1 MMARLVRKALQ
12 PSEVCKVFNLPG
24 KGKRDSKPAQGD
36 RSSAE
41 ETQVPAEK
49 STISAGQK
57 GSGVGESVAVAQ
69 GQAAVGEPAEEQA
82 GAEPAE
88 QQVAVGELAE
98 QQAGASAAGQQAGA
112 GDPAEGQAGVG
123 AVEQQADAEPA
134 GEQAAVT
141 PHTTHPTQEFRE
153 RWDHRADLAYQ
164 AVYERHAS
172 RLWGIP
178 RTTLGIIAWPPTTRD
193 RLFVR
198 WHYWWQAHYIDNLI
212 DAAVRRPTTSRIHA
226 IRRHLRAMRIRNI
239 SRLSANNYYDD
250 KAWLA
255 LALQRAANEPK
266 INAKLNADRDLEPL
280 VENIFEGVDSL
291 TGVLPWRTNET
302 FYNVPTNGPAAI
314 LAARNGDIETAERL
328 VDWTFDNLINEDG
341 LVMDGIHMRMAGPEP
356 VTALHPYCQGVMLGA
371 CVELARARR
380 RAAGVGDEEVSDVG
394 VKEITRIH
402 GLLRAIENHMT
413 DHDGAINVRTGGG
426 DGGLFNGI
434 LARYLSLVVECL
446 PTPGRHGTESVAIA
460 RRIVLATAEQV
471 WRFRL
476 EVDGLPVFSADW
488 TKDATMPQAGGLV
501 GATIAGAVASS
512 DIAERDLSVQL
523 SGWMLMEAAARVSAA
538 GARVS
543 AAGAL

>member
-24 KGKRDSKPAQGD
+24 KGKRDSKPAQGG
-36 RSSAE
+36 RSFAE
-41 ETQVPAEK
+41 ETQVPTEK

-57 GSGVGESVAVAQ
+57 DSGVGESE
-69 GQAAVGEPAEEQA
+69 AAVQRQAGVGAVEQQADAEPAGEQA
-82 GAEPAE
+82 GT
-88 QQVAVGELAE
+88 
-98 QQAGASAAGQQAGA
+98 

-123 AVEQQADAEPA
+123 AVEQQAAAEPA

-543 AAGAL
+543 AVGAL

>member
-24 KGKRDSKPAQGD
+24 KGKRDSKPAQGG

-57 GSGVGESVAVAQ
+57 GSEVGENVAVAQ

-82 GAEPAE
+82 G
-88 QQVAVGELAE
+88 VG
-98 QQAGASAAGQQAGA
+98 
-112 GDPAEGQAGVG
+112 D
-123 AVEQQADAEPA
+123 PA
-134 GEQAAVT
+134 GEQAVAQGQVAAEPAEEQAGVGKPAEEQAAATTQPTQPTQLTHT
-141 PHTTHPTQEFRE
+141 PQPTHPTQEFRE

>member
-1 MMARLVRKALQ
+1 M
-12 PSEVCKVFNLPG
+12 FNLPG
-24 KGKRDSKPAQGD
+24 KKKRGSKSSQVGD
-36 RSSAE
+36 
-41 ETQVPAEK
+41 
-49 STISAGQK
+49 ISAAPQ
-57 GSGVGESVAVAQ
+57 ESVEGQTGTEAAEQ
-69 GQAAVGEPAEEQA
+69 AGQAGIEAAGQAAEASPAESPNPNQ
-82 GAEPAE
+82 
-88 QQVAVGELAE
+88 ELI
-98 QQAGASAAGQQAGA
+98 
-112 GDPAEGQAGVG
+112 
-123 AVEQQADAEPA
+123 
-134 GEQAAVT
+134 
-141 PHTTHPTQEFRE
+141 E

-178 RTTLGIIAWPPTTRD
+178 RTTLGVIAWPPTTRD
-193 RLFVR
+193 RMFVR

-212 DAAVRRPTTSRIHA
+212 DAAIRRPTHSRIFA
-226 IRRHLRAMRIRNI
+226 IRRHLRAMRIRNL
-239 SRLSANNYYDD
+239 RPLTANHYYDD

-255 LALQRAANEPK
+255 LALQRVANTPK
-266 INAKLNADRDLEPL
+266 IQAKLGTPRELEPL

-291 TGVLPWRTNET
+291 TGVLPWRTQET

-328 VDWTFDNLINEDG
+328 IDWTFDNLINEDG

-356 VTALHPYCQGVMLGA
+356 VTAVHPYCQGVMLGA
-371 CVELARARR
+371 CVELALARR
-380 RAAGVGDEEVSDVG
+380 RAAGVEDRTVSDVG

-402 GLLRAIENHMT
+402 GLLRAIEVHLA
-413 DHDGAINVRTGGG
+413 DRDGALNARTAGG

-434 LARYLSLVVECL
+434 LARYLSLVVDCV
-446 PTPGRHGTESVAIA
+446 PTPGRHGTEAVAIA

-488 TKDATMPQAGGLV
+488 SKDATMPQAGGLV

-523 SGWMLMEAAARVSAA
+523 SGWMLMEAAARTIAA
-538 GARVS
+538 E
-543 AAGAL
+543 